1 MAVGMI
7 LIPVGDALAKYIST
21 QSAHTP
27 GFLAWSRFAF
37 GVIFLMPVGLVMQ
50 VFHGRDRVFYYKQA
64 LRGFCIAMTLVF
76 IITAVSLS
84 PLADVFGAF
93 FIGPVFATILSVLL
107 LGERVSWLGWL
118 SVILGFVGVIMV
130 VQPGLHGSSGVYFA
144 LIAGIFYGSFLA
156 ATRWTADSGPPF
168 AQLIAQMLFGFIF
181 LLPFGIKGITGINDL
196 NGNGLQMPVLIL
208 VMGFTSAAAN
218 LASIIALKRASAAYL
233 APVVYL
239 QVVAATIISVVYFND
254 SINTLAMFGLAVI
267 VFTGIL
273 KIPPSAL
280 SSLLSRSSRS

>member
-1 MAVGMI
+1 MTVGMI
-7 LIPVGDALAKYIST
+7 LIPVGDALAKFIST

-37 GVIFLMPVGLVMQ
+37 GVIFLLPVGLVMK
-50 VFHGRDRVFYYKQA
+50 VFHGRDRAFYYAQA
-64 LRGFCIAMTLVF
+64 LRGFCISMTLVF

-107 LGERVSWLGWL
+107 LGERVNWLGWL
-118 SVILGFVGVIMV
+118 CVIFGFVGVVMV
-130 VQPGLHGSSGVYFA
+130 VQPGLQGSTGVYFA
-144 LIAGIFYGSFLA
+144 LLAGIFYGSFLT
-156 ATRWTADSGPPF
+156 ATRWAADSGPPF
-168 AQLIAQMLFGFIF
+168 AQLLAQMLFGFVF
-181 LLPFGIKGITGINDL
+181 LMPFGINGIYDYSNEDL
-196 NGNGLQMPVLIL
+196 QTAGLIL

-239 QVVAATIISVVYFND
+239 QVVAATIISVLFFND
-254 SINTLAMFGLAVI
+254 SINTLALAGLAVI

-273 KIPPSAL
+273 KIPPSTL
-280 SSLLSRSSRS
+280 SSVWSRTVKR

>member
-1 MAVGMI
+1 MAIGMI
-7 LIPVGDALAKYIST
+7 FIPIGDALAKFIST
-21 QSAHTP
+21 QSAHSP

-37 GVIFLMPVGLVMQ
+37 GVIFLLPVGLAMK
-50 VFHGRDRVFYYKQA
+50 VFHGRDRSFYLRQA
-64 LRGFCIAMTLVF
+64 LRGFCISMTLVF

-93 FIGPVFATILSVLL
+93 FIGPVFATILSVVL
-107 LGERVSWLGWL
+107 LGERVSWLGWV
-118 SVILGFVGVIMV
+118 SVILGFVGVVMV

-144 LIAGIFYGSFLA
+144 LLAGVFYGSFLT
-156 ATRWTADSGPPF
+156 ATRWAAGSGPPF
-168 AQLIAQMLFGFIF
+168 AQLIAQMLFGFVF
-181 LLPFGIKGITGINDL
+181 LLPFGINDL
-196 NGNGLQMPVLIL
+196 SSHGLQTPGLIL

-239 QVVAATIISVVYFND
+239 QVVAATIISVMFFSD
-254 SINTLAMFGLAVI
+254 SVNALAMAGLAVI

-280 SSLLSRSSRS
+280 SAAVSRVFRR